1 MSVFADVHQQ
11 THKSSHPITPPWQ
24 DEAPEIAGYSDL
36 TGTSVMLGAPEEI
49 RTPDPQIRSLRLP
62 YPADR
67 SSEIYF
73 RTVCNAMTPLV
84 RAA

>member
-1 MSVFADVHQQ
+1 MGFLPLVCPSQFLGQ
-11 THKSSHPITPPWQ
+11 I
-24 DEAPEIAGYSDL
+24 EMREDL
-36 TGTSVMLGAPEEI
+36 DLIGAPEEI

>member
-1 MSVFADVHQQ
+1 MGFLPLVCPSQFLGQ
-11 THKSSHPITPPWQ
+11 I
-24 DEAPEIAGYSDL
+24 EMREDL
-36 TGTSVMLGAPEEI
+36 DLIGAPEEI

-67 SSEIYF
+67 SSKIYF